1 MQTKS
6 FIETFKIIAIVRGVE
21 KEKIVETARALY
33 EGGINLIEITFNQAD
48 PERQRDTTDSI
59 KMIYDA
65 LGDRVCVGA
74 GTVMS
79 LRQVNAAFDAGA
91 KYILSPNFDSEIVGE
106 AKRLGAL
113 SIPGAMTPSEVANAY
128 KAGADLVKVFPA
140 SLLGVQYIKAMRAP
154 MSHIPLIAVGGVNDG
169 NIDDFF
175 ATGAVGVGVGSNLVD
190 YNYIKNEKWDE
201 LSRHA
206 SKYAGKR

>member
-6 FIETFKIIAIVRGVE
+6 FIETYKIIAIVRGVE
-21 KEKIVETARALY
+21 KGKIVETARALY
-33 EGGINLIEITFNQAD
+33 EGGINLIEVTFNQAD
-48 PERQRDTTDSI
+48 PERQSDTTDSI

-128 KAGADLVKVFPA
+128 KAGADLVKVFPV
-140 SLLGVQYIKAMRAP
+140 SQLGVQYIKAMRAP

-169 NIDDFF
+169 NIEDFF
-175 ATGAVGVGVGSNLVD
+175 AAGAVGVGVGSNLVD
-190 YNYIKNEKWDE
+190 NNYIKNEKWDE